1 LILRTPRSNYFN
13 GRETMIYSM
22 TGYAALS
29 QELPQGTLNLELKT
43 VNSRYLDLQFRVADE
58 LRGLEPL
65 LRELI
70 GSRLARGKVD
80 FRLGFSAAITAES
93 LAHLQ
98 TGLMQ
103 QLLALEQTVRQH
115 APNAAPLSVAEILR
129 WPGIIAS
136 EEVSKEALKEA
147 ALALATRA
155 LDELAATRARE
166 GEKLKDIILERA
178 AQMSALAARIK
189 PKTALIVAALQ
200 EKLRQRL
207 QEAQV
212 GSDDERVRQE
222 IVLFAQKIDVDEEL
236 ARLGAHL
243 SELQRIL
250 KKGGGAG
257 KRLDFLMQELNREAN
272 TLGSKSVSLELTQTS
287 VELKVL
293 IEQMREQI
301 QNIE

>member
-1 LILRTPRSNYFN
+1 
-13 GRETMIYSM
+13 MIYSM

-43 VNSRYLDLQFRVADE
+43 VNSRYLDLQFRSADE
-58 LRGLEPL
+58 LRSLEPL

-80 FRLGFSAAITAES
+80 CRLGFTAAITAES

-98 TGLMQ
+98 PGLVD
-103 QLLALEQTVRQH
+103 QLLALEKTVRAA

-129 WPGIIAS
+129 WPGVIAT
-136 EEVSKEALKEA
+136 EAVSQDALKAA
-147 ALALATRA
+147 ALALMARA
-155 LDELAATRARE
+155 LDELTATRLRE
-166 GEKLKDIILERA
+166 GEKLKDIILDRA
-178 AQMSALAARIK
+178 AQITTLVARIQ
-189 PKTALIVAALQ
+189 PKTALIVANQQ

-272 TLGSKSVSLELTQTS
+272 TLGSKSVDTEMSQASMEM
-287 VELKVL
+287 KVL
-293 IEQMREQI
+293 IDQIREQV